1 MTPVQKGTS
10 TKGSKE
16 SGKND
21 YEPLTASDETTRTI
35 ELYSSS
41 IGVHAHT
48 VKPPKNSAC
57 VNFGCDQI

>member
-35 ELYSSS
+35 RLELYSSS

-48 VKPPKNSAC
+48 VKPQN
-57 VNFGCDQI
+57 N